1 MYKNFIIK
9 LTGCTTNKA
18 KREKRKILIS
28 DNIEKKTERYI
39 QGVNLSHNLWKYSNH
54 RLKLLNECSFWKIC
68 KSKKIHKMQALER
81 TL

>member
-28 DNIEKKTERYI
+28 DNIEKK
-39 QGVNLSHNLWKYSNH
+39 
-54 RLKLLNECSFWKIC
+54 LKDTFRELI
-68 KSKKIHKMQALER
+68 
-81 TL
+81 